1 MTFCSARSSASLPTT
16 MDSQAERNIVD
27 WDENDVH
34 NWLTNLGYPQYESQ
48 IKGVYRWH
56 WW

>member
-1 MTFCSARSSASLPTT
+1 